1 MSVYDIDYF
10 KMFRYNAIRKIRGEN
25 MALSDNSRKCIDN
38 YNKTKTTQV
47 SIRLINKE
55 YELFEKYCKE
65 HNISK
70 SGLLR
75 SRILDIIKPEE

>member
-1 MSVYDIDYF
+1 MPLSESQ
-10 KMFRYNAIRKIRGEN
+10 KKANKKYNK
-25 MALSDNSRKCIDN
+25 
-38 YNKTKTTQV
+38 NKTKIV

-55 YELFEKYCKE
+55 YELYEQYCKE

-75 SRILDIIKPEE
+75 ERISDIIKTE

>member
-1 MSVYDIDYF
+1 
-10 KMFRYNAIRKIRGEN
+10 
-25 MALSDNSRKCIDN
+25 MALSESQKKASEKYIKN
-38 YNKTKTTQV
+38 KTTQI